1 MIRGLGMVAL
11 AVALLSGCATSIK
24 GERYLAAE
32 PGLDLVEFF
41 LGNVKAWGIVQD
53 RSGNVIQ
60 RFQVDIEGT
69 DDNGVLVLD
78 ETFTY
83 GIGDGI
89 KQRTWRI
96 TPGADGTY
104 TGVADDVPSGATGKT
119 YGNAVNL
126 QYTFDLP
133 VDETT
138 YKVKFNDWFWAFD
151 KNTLVNRAYIRKFG
165 ITFAEVTIFM
175 QRAS

>member
-1 MIRGLGMVAL
+1 MRRIAIAL
-11 AVALLSGCATSIK
+11 ALAAVVLSGCATGIK
-24 GERYLAAE
+24 GDRYRTYE

-41 LGNVKAWGIVQD
+41 LGDVKAWGIVQD

-89 KQRTWRI
+89 KKRTWRI
-96 TPGADGTY
+96 TPDGDGGY
-104 TGVADDVPSGATGKT
+104 SGEADDVPSGAVGKS

-126 QYTFDLP
+126 TYTFDLP
-133 VDETT
+133 VDDTT
-138 YKVKFNDWFWAFD
+138 YKVNFNDWFWAFD
-151 KNTLVNRAYIRKFG
+151 KNTLMNRAYIRKFG
-165 ITFAEVTIFM
+165 VTFAEVTIFM
-175 QRAS
+175 QKAQ